1 MAGGKEPGATKVSI
15 EQVLGALASKRG
27 ERAVPPSPDR
37 VGGAAGE
44 HRTAQLRALRQPIEM
59 SRLETERIGL
69 RRPNGREHERGG
81 ARRVVAPTIRHP
93 QPDAPHLDA
102 VIFPVGPP
110 RGVNVTPETSTPLS
124 PSCAQRPPPRS
135 RGNTAPVSSHGAPI
149 T

>member
-81 ARRVVAPTIRHP
+81 ARRVVAPTTRHP
-93 QPDAPHLDA
+93 TPAAPGA
-102 VIFPVGPP
+102 SRSKCPASKRSESGCAARMAASTSVAARVG
-110 RGVNVTPETSTPLS
+110 S
-124 PSCAQRPPPRS
+124 
-135 RGNTAPVSSHGAPI
+135 
-149 T
+149 